1 MTDKTILV
9 VEDDDSTRE
18 LIREILG
25 DEYHVL
31 LAHDGL
37 EAFEWTQRGHIDLI
51 LMDIRMP
58 LFSGYWFCDA
68 FKHKRNTS
76 NIPIVMVSGMLD
88 QEGVER
94 AHAAGACATVKKPFK
109 PEELL
114 QTVEKNLSQ

>member
-1 MTDKTILV
+1 VTDKTILV
-9 VEDDDSTRE
+9 VDDDASTRE
-18 LIREILG
+18 LMREILEG
-25 DEYHVL
+25 EYNVL
-31 LAHDGL
+31 FAHDGL

-76 NIPIVMVSGMLD
+76 NIPIVIVSGILD
-88 QEGVER
+88 QEGVEKAR
-94 AHAAGACATVKKPFK
+94 AAGACATVKKPFN

-114 QTVEKNLSQ
+114 HTVEKNLL